1 MSQAA
6 ASILSHLMAVD
17 AERQRR
23 SQDPALAQKVST
35 LKAWQQARFA
45 ATHADLL
52 RDARY
57 GAAARFFLDDLYGP
71 QDFAQRDAQ
80 FARIVPALVRLF
92 PAEVVDTVDALAALH
107 ALSESLDTQM
117 ASLLANGPVTAEGYG
132 EGWRRTGCREQRF
145 AQLEMALGLGRRL
158 EKLTRKPLLRH
169 SLRLMRGPARA
180 AGLEALQ
187 SFLERGFDAFAT
199 MGRADAFLAQ
209 IEARERQLMT
219 QLFDGVS
226 SVTTTP

>member
-1 MSQAA
+1 MSQVA
-6 ASILSHLMAVD
+6 ASILAHLMAVD

-23 SQDPALAQKVST
+23 CQDAGLAHKVNA

-45 ATHADLL
+45 ATHEDLL

-57 GAAARFFLDDLYGP
+57 GPAARFFLDDLYGP

-92 PAEVVDTVDALAALH
+92 PAEVVETVEALAALH
-107 ALSESLDTQM
+107 ALSESLDSQM
-117 ASLLANGPVTAEGYG
+117 ASHLTDGPFDAGGYG
-132 EGWRRTGCREQRF
+132 VCSRSTGSREQRF

-187 SFLERGFDAFAT
+187 NFLERGFDAFAT
-199 MGRADAFLAQ
+199 MGRADHFLAL
-209 IEARERQLMT
+209 IETRERQLMT
-219 QLFDGVS
+219 QLFSGVS
-226 SVTTTP
+226 SATTVP

>member
-1 MSQAA
+1 MSQVA
-6 ASILSHLMAVD
+6 ASILAHLMAVD

-23 SQDPALAQKVST
+23 CQDAGLAHKVNA

-45 ATHADLL
+45 ATHEDLL

-57 GAAARFFLDDLYGP
+57 GPAARFFLDDLYGP

-92 PAEVVDTVDALAALH
+92 PAEVVATVEALAGLH
-107 ALSESLDTQM
+107 ALSESLDSQM
-117 ASLLANGPVTAEGYG
+117 AIHLADGPIDAGGYG
-132 EGWRRTGCREQRF
+132 VCWRSTGCREQRF
-145 AQLEMALGLGRRL
+145 AQLDMALGLGRRL
-158 EKLTRKPLLRH
+158 EKLVRKPLLRH
-169 SLRLMRGPARA
+169 SLRLMRSPARA

-187 SFLERGFDAFAT
+187 NFLERGFDAFAT
-199 MGRADAFLAQ
+199 MGRADHFLAQ

-219 QLFDGVS
+219 QLFSGVS
-226 SVTTTP
+226 SATTAP

>member
-6 ASILSHLMAVD
+6 ASILAHLMAVD

-23 SQDPALAQKVST
+23 SQDPDLARKVNA

-45 ATHADLL
+45 RTHDDLL

-57 GAAARFFLDDLYGP
+57 GPAARFFLEDLYGP

-80 FARIVPALVRLF
+80 FARIVPALVKLF
-92 PAEVVDTVDALAALH
+92 PAEVVETVEALAALH
-107 ALSESLDTQM
+107 ALSESLDSQM
-117 ASLLANGPVTAEGYG
+117 ASQLADGPIHAGGYG
-132 EGWRRTGCREQRF
+132 DCWRNTGCREQRF
-145 AQLEMALGLGRRL
+145 AQLEMALALGRRL
-158 EKLTRKPLLRH
+158 ERLTRKPLLRH

-187 SFLERGFDAFAT
+187 NFLERGFEAFAT
-199 MGRADAFLAQ
+199 MGRADQFLAQ
-209 IEARERQLMT
+209 IKAREGQLMT

-226 SVTTTP
+226 SATTPP

>member
-6 ASILSHLMAVD
+6 ASILAHLMAVD

-23 SQDPALAQKVST
+23 SQDLCLAQKVKA

-45 ATHADLL
+45 STHEDLL

-57 GAAARFFLDDLYGP
+57 GPAARFFLDDLYGP

-92 PAEVVDTVDALAALH
+92 PAEVVDTVEALAALH
-107 ALSESLDTQM
+107 ALSESLDSQM
-117 ASLLANGPVTAEGYG
+117 AGHLGDGPMSARDYG
-132 EGWRRTGCREQRF
+132 ACWCKTGCREQRF
-145 AQLEMALGLGRRL
+145 EQLEMALALGRRL
-158 EKLTRKPLLRH
+158 EKLTRKPLLRQ

-187 SFLERGFDAFAT
+187 RFLERGFDAFAT
-199 MGRADAFLAQ
+199 MGRADQFLSQ

-219 QLFDGVS
+219 QLFDGVPS
-226 SVTTTP
+226 ATTPP

>member
-1 MSQAA
+1 MSQVA
-6 ASILSHLMAVD
+6 ASILAHLMAVD

-23 SQDPALAQKVST
+23 CQDAGLAHKVNA

-45 ATHADLL
+45 ATHEDLL

-57 GAAARFFLDDLYGP
+57 GPAARFFLDDLYGP

-92 PAEVVDTVDALAALH
+92 PAEVVETVEALAALH
-107 ALSESLDTQM
+107 ALSESLDSQM
-117 ASLLANGPVTAEGYG
+117 ASHLADGPIDAGGYG
-132 EGWRRTGCREQRF
+132 ECWRSTGCREQRF

-187 SFLERGFDAFAT
+187 NFLERGFDAFAT
-199 MGRADAFLAQ
+199 MGRADHFLVL
-209 IEARERQLMT
+209 IETRERQLMT
-219 QLFDGVS
+219 QLFSGVS
-226 SVTTTP
+226 SATTVP